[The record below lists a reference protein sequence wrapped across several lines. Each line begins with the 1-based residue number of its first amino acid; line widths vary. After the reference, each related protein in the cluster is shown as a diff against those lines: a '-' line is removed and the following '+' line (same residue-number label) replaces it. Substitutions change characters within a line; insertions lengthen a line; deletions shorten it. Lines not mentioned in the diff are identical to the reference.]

1 MILNC
6 AIIDDEP
13 LAADLLASYAR
24 KMPEL
29 NLIGVYD
36 SAVKAMTVLRNNP
49 VDLLFL
55 DIQMPEL
62 SGLEFASIL
71 PKETKIVF
79 TTAFGQYAIEGYKV
93 NAVDY
98 LLKPISFDK
107 FVLSV
112 NKVVELFK
120 TINKQKLLSEEK
132 FIYIKSEYKLVKVM
146 LDKILYVEGL
156 KDYIKIYL
164 SEGRKPVM
172 SLMNMKTLEE
182 TLPRPPFLR
191 VHRSFIVNMAM
202 ADMIDRG
209 RIVVGSSL
217 IPVSESYKEL
227 FQDYIDSHTLQ

>member
-13 LAADLLASYAR
+13 LAAGLLASYAR

-79 TTAFGQYAIEGYKV
+79 TTAFDQYAIEGYKV
-93 NAVDY
+93 NAIDY

-112 NKVVELFK
+112 NKVVEHFK
-120 TINKQKLLSEEK
+120 TINKHKLLSEDK
-132 FIYIKSEYKLVKVM
+132 FIYIKSEYKLVKVR

-164 SEGRKPVM
+164 SEGRKPIM
-172 SLMNMKTLEE
+172 SLMNMKTLEDS
-182 TLPRPPFLR
+182 LPHPPFLR
-191 VHRSFIVNMAM
+191 VHRSFIVNMTM

-209 RIVVGSSL
+209 RVVVGSSL

>member
-49 VDLLFL
+49 VDLLFI

-79 TTAFGQYAIEGYKV
+79 TTAFDQYAIEGYKV

>member
-79 TTAFGQYAIEGYKV
+79 TTAFDQYAIEGYKV